1 MNKNFQVDLMHAL
14 FIVYCLFALYSSVV
28 VFIRPGERGAIFQ
41 GLRIP
46 VVVFIYFLV
55 PCVALYFLYRAF
67 WLVHPPLFW
76 SGFAL
81 VGPISF
87 FIILYFVTS
96 PDWPVGRVLAID
108 KVSDDVMRVLLSLS
122 LALSLLVAAAGAVT
136 SYALPGTIKNSPRAA
151 EYIDAT
157 KALQTL
163 GGEATQKE
171 TQVQSIK
178 REAVSSVFN
187 EWGEIVK
194 VGLTFVTTVL
204 GFVISMMALLKKK

>member
-1 MNKNFQVDLMHAL
+1 MKKNFQVDLMHSL
-14 FIVYCLFALYSSVV
+14 FIVYCLYALYSSVV

-55 PCVALYFLYRAF
+55 PCVALYFLYKAF

-76 SGFAL
+76 TAFVL
-81 VGPISF
+81 VVPLSF

-96 PDWPVGRVLAID
+96 PDWPVGRVLAVD
-108 KVSDDVMRVLLSLS
+108 KVSPDVIRVLLSLNF
-122 LALSLLVAAAGAVT
+122 ALCLLVAFAGIVT
-136 SYALPGTIKNSPRAA
+136 CYALPRAINESTRAA
-151 EYIDAT
+151 EYSKAT
-157 KALQTL
+157 KDLKDL
-163 GGEATQKE
+163 GSEATQKE

-178 REAVSSVFN
+178 REAVSSVFK

-194 VGLTFVTTVL
+194 TTLTFVTTVL
-204 GFVISMMALLKKK
+204 TFVLSMIALKKK